1 MMTEPYL
8 TTVLEEA
15 EHVAKQH
22 DQVARTTDNQTHEY
36 LRYAVLR
43 VLEGESEHL
52 PADWTPIDGVTVGY
66 GSDEAMY
73 DSWGSSEDWWET
85 VPPQVACTRFRVF
98 FPDDHQT
105 VPRDIVDVMAALG
118 AWRVWT
124 GSAAACGSY
133 DHRERREVHYLW
145 PEGHPVEELLH
156 ERLRGPAEAVAPD
169 GGRTGDVR
177 DRLVVDENA
186 QSEDDLEP
194 RTKRAVAEAMDV
206 SLLSKGGRYEVQSAS
221 GNRYEV
227 DVVDESCS
235 CPDWQQRSPEG
246 GCKHLRRVDHEIKQ
260 GRVPRPD
267 GRLPAELAK

>member
-1 MMTEPYL
+1 MTEPYL
-8 TTVLEEA
+8 TTVLVEA
-15 EHVAKQH
+15 EHVAEQH
-22 DQVARTTDNQTHEY
+22 DQVARTTDNQAHEY

-43 VLEGESEHL
+43 VLEGKSDHL
-52 PADWTPIDGVTVGY
+52 PADWTPIDGMTVGC

-85 VPPQVACTRFRVF
+85 VPPQEACTRFRVF

-105 VPRDIVDVMAALG
+105 VPRDIVDVMAALV

-124 GSAAACGSY
+124 ESAAACGFY
-133 DHRERREVHYLW
+133 DHLERREVHYLW
-145 PEGHPVEELLH
+145 PEGHPEEEVLH
-156 ERLRGPAEAVAPD
+156 ERLSGPAEAVAPD

-177 DRLVVDENA
+177 DRLVVNKNA
-186 QSEDDLEP
+186 QSRDELEP
-194 RTKRAVAEAMDV
+194 RTRRAVAEAMDV

-227 DVVDESCS
+227 DVIDESCT

-246 GCKHLRRVDHEIKQ
+246 GCKHLRRVDHEIKR

-267 GRLPAELAK
+267 GRLPS